1 MLNKK
6 TLIYI
11 LIVVCI
17 LLAFSIYDSY
27 TKSEKIEDNKAIN
40 EALKDS
46 LSTYRN
52 KNGEL
57 VSRIKTINVSNI
69 SSFLN
74 IASKDKQIKDLQ
86 ELVKEYE
93 KRLKDK
99 GSAGIVNLEGG
110 IEQFLE
116 TEISFDSLNIKENTL
131 KVYPT
136 YTSKFNLDNWVW
148 GKITANKDTT
158 LVSVRYKEKVSFVI
172 GKENT
177 GFLGLKNEYFSD
189 VKLENPYSKVSSF
202 RTYNTKIPQP
212 RFALTVGLA
221 GTYSFGRQQF
231 EAYPAVTLG
240 YILWSK

>member
-1 MLNKK
+1 MLSKK

-11 LIVVCI
+11 LIIVCI
-17 LLAFSIYDSY
+17 LLAFSLCNSCN
-27 TKSEKIEDNKAIN
+27 KSKKIEDNETIN

-46 LSTYRN
+46 LSTYKN
-52 KNGEL
+52 ENGEL
-57 VSRIKTINVSNI
+57 VSRIKTISVNNI
-69 SSFLN
+69 SSFLD
-74 IASKDKQIKDLQ
+74 ITSKEEEIKDLQ
-86 ELVKEYE
+86 ELVKEYK

-99 GSAGIVNLEGG
+99 GSAGIVNLEGS
-110 IEQFLE
+110 IDQSLK
-116 TEISFDSLNIKENTL
+116 TEVTFDSLETKKELL

-136 YTSKFNLDNWVW
+136 YTSEFNLDNWVW
-148 GKITANKDTT
+148 GKITASKDTT
-158 LVSVRYKEKVSFVI
+158 LVSLKYKEKVSFVI

-189 VKLENPYSKVSSF
+189 VKLENPYSKVNSF
-202 RTYNTKIPQP
+202 RTYNTKIHQP
-212 RFALTVGLA
+212 KFALTVGLA